1 MRSWLLF
8 LFVII
13 NALTLRAVELDV
25 RWWPLQIV
33 PKNLV
38 RSPASNLAINMML
51 QSVAGLAAKAVNEGD
66 VDEMVWVDNRNP
78 DMEDWKARWLAKH
91 PTVIASNTIPS
102 WELVNRFAERG
113 IIKGYIL
120 YRLDKSNGAIN
131 TYRTGMDCSVNV
143 ATSMAGILGG
153 ILVDEGLEQEAK
165 AHGLRQLLDAR
176 DKTQEWCFRNYR
188 DQFNRKLL
196 CTQDPKKPHVRD
208 LAIAQKAFTVFGPG
222 EPVASA
228 MAWLEP
234 LSPILGW
241 NGGDEFLST
250 DLSTRF
256 GHIQTATDWCMNLP
270 VLMAGSE
277 NWESAKIA
285 AFNPGTIDWED
296 KRSAVSFVET
306 DGDNV
311 QWFEGNF
318 FRENSSYWNNP
329 QRGRIPFGW
338 SSCFAQLEQ
347 LCPPAIDYAVST
359 ATTND
364 SFIEWGGG
372 YYYPD
377 HFARDR
383 KDRWELL
390 GRQAART
397 WNLMKKSNTR
407 MIGFNVTKFDSPDA
421 LKSYEVFAGQTDAL
435 LGILVF
441 QYAPYEAGAGKMFW
455 VKDRNGV
462 EIPVIS
468 ARYSIW
474 EHANNRVRAGTPAKV
489 ARAIRTTVETERNQ
503 RPRYDW
509 VICHAWSY
517 FKKAIG
523 DDDQAEELDQATAV
537 AKGGERGYAPVTWC
551 AARLPKS
558 IKVVRPEELIWR
570 IRMQHNEVQTKQVLV
585 TSE

>member
-1 MRSWLLF
+1 MRCGFRFFF
-8 LFVII
+8 LII
-13 NALTLRAVELDV
+13 HATVLHAVELDE
-25 RWWPLQIV
+25 RWWPIQKV
-33 PKNLV
+33 PKSLV
-38 RSPASNLAINMML
+38 RTPVSNLSTDMMV
-51 QSVAGLAAKAVNEGD
+51 QSIAGLAAQAVNDGAG
-66 VDEMVWVDNRNP
+66 DEMVWVDNGNP
-78 DMEDWKARWLAKH
+78 DMQDWKVRWLGKH
-91 PTVIASNTIPS
+91 PEVTASNSIPA
-102 WELVNRFAERG
+102 WELVKRFAERG

-120 YRLDKSNGAIN
+120 YRVDNSKGDLNAH
-131 TYRTGMDCSVNV
+131 RAGMDFSVNV

-165 AHGLRQLLDAR
+165 VHGLRQLMDAR

-228 MAWLEP
+228 MIWLEP

-250 DLSTRF
+250 DLSSRY

-277 NWESAKIA
+277 KWESSKIT
-285 AFNPGTIDWED
+285 AFNPASIDWND

-311 QWFEGNF
+311 QWYEGNF
-318 FRENSSYWNNP
+318 FRSDSSYWSNP

-347 LCPPAIDYAVST
+347 LYPQAIDYAVST
-359 ATTND
+359 ASTND

-377 HFARDR
+377 RFARDR

-397 WNLMKKSNTR
+397 WRLMKKSNTR
-407 MIGFNVTKFDSPDA
+407 IIGFNVMKFDSPDA
-421 LKSYEVFAGQTDAL
+421 LKSYEVFAGQTDGL

-441 QYAPYEAGAGKMFW
+441 QYAPYEAGGGKIFW
-455 VKDRNGV
+455 VKDRGGI
-462 EIPVIS
+462 EIPVVT

-474 EHANNRVRAGTPAKV
+474 ENSNKRMQAGTPAKV
-489 ARAIRTTVETERNQ
+489 AREIVNTENTVRKEV
-503 RPRYDW
+503 PHYDW

-517 FKKAIG
+517 FKKAAGG
-523 DDDQAEELDQATAV
+523 DENAENMEQATAS
-537 AKGGERGYAPVTWC
+537 ANDGMRGYAPVTWC
-551 AARLPKS
+551 ADRLPPS
-558 IKVVRPEELIWR
+558 VRVVRPEELLWR
-570 IRMQHNEVQTKQVLV
+570 IRMRHNADQTLPFIK
-585 TSE
+585 